1 MSSSKH
7 PHSKSDKS
15 QASAETAVRLD
26 KWLWAARL
34 FKTRALAREA
44 VQAGKISYNGQ
55 RSKPSK
61 NVEIGATLIVPRGYD
76 KMELVVDGLSEQRRG
91 APEAQALY
99 HETAASSAL
108 RDENAAARKAN
119 ALYNPHP
126 QGRPDKKQR
135 RDLIK
140 FKQQ

>member
-1 MSSSKH
+1 MSSTK
-7 PHSKSDKS
+7 
-15 QASAETAVRLD
+15 QANKTPAPTSVRLD
-26 KWLWAARL
+26 KWLWAARF

-44 VQAGKISYNGQ
+44 IQAGKVAYNGQ

-61 NVEIGATLIVPRGYD
+61 NVEVGATLAIPKGYD
-76 KMELVVDGLSEQRRG
+76 RIEVKVIQLSEQRRG
-91 APEAQALY
+91 ATEAQSLY
-99 HETAASSAL
+99 NETPASAQK
-108 RDENAAARKAN
+108 RAENAEARKAN